1 MNRGFWDKLEKPIFA
16 LAPMANVTDAAF
28 RRIIAKYGKPDVMW
42 TEFVSADG
50 LCSAGREK
58 LLIDL
63 EYSEAERPIVA
74 QIFGAHP
81 ERIEEAA
88 ALVARLGFDGLDIN
102 MGCPDRAVEK
112 QGAGAALMK
121 NPKLA
126 QEVIRA
132 AKRGAPQLPISVK
145 TRIGYKKNELAEW
158 LPALI
163 ETELAAIIIHAR
175 TRAEMSKVPAH
186 WEAVREAVEIARSVP
201 AERRPLI
208 LGNGDVETLS
218 QAEERVKETGADGV
232 MIGRGI
238 FGNPWFFSRDSNDSR
253 GSRGSMTPT
262 TEEKLAVMLEH
273 TRAFEEFYGPST
285 RLRASPEAY
294 ARRFCGGSKKP
305 YFALRASKGND
316 TPVKKTG
323 GRWIKGFSVMKK
335 HYKAYVNGF
344 PGASALRAKLMLAKD
359 PDEVEE
365 IVRAEY
371 PNR

>member
-28 RRIIAKYGKPDVMW
+28 RRIIAKYGKPDVLW

-58 LLIDL
+58 LFIDL

-74 QIFGAHP
+74 QIFGSHP
-81 ERIEEAA
+81 EKIEEAA
-88 ALVARLGFDGLDIN
+88 ALIAKLGFDGLDIN

-158 LPALI
+158 LPALM
-163 ETELAAIIIHAR
+163 ETDLAAIIIHAR
-175 TRAEMSKVPAH
+175 TRAEMSKVPAR
-186 WEAVREAVEIARSVP
+186 WEAVREAVEMAKKLP
-201 AERRPLI
+201 ADQRPLI
-208 LGNGDVETLS
+208 LGNGDVETLA
-218 QAEERVKETGADGV
+218 QAEERVKETGADGA

-238 FGNPWFFSRDSNDSR
+238 FGNPWLFSRD
-253 GSRGSMTPT
+253 SMTPT

-273 TRAFEEFYGPST
+273 TRAFEEFYG
-285 RLRASPEAY
+285 AEAY
-294 ARRFCGGSKKP
+294 RRRFPDMKRP
-305 YFALRASKGND
+305 
-316 TPVKKTG
+316 
-323 GRWIKGFSVMKK
+323 RWVKGFSVMKK
-335 HYKAYVNGF
+335 HYKAYINGF

-359 PDEVEE
+359 PDEVEK

-371 PNR
+371 PNG